1 MNEKVKSE
9 VMAAYKDCWST
20 SEDWTDRSLRFF
32 ASEFVSKADAIAILN
47 ECLPD
52 GGYNEFEPSLLNLFS
67 DNTLFQIARENSICI
82 YEKGNTNNI
91 SKEALKADEMSLE
104 KDGTTRIWW
113 D

>member
-20 SEDWTDRSLRFF
+20 GEDWSDRQLRFY

-52 GGYNEFEPSLLNLFS
+52 GGYNEFTPELLNAFS
-67 DNTLFQIARENSICI
+67 DGALFQIAREYSVCL
-82 YEKGNTNNI
+82 YVRDNTNVL
-91 SKEALKADEMSLE
+91 SKEDLKADEMSE
-104 KDGTTRIWW
+104 QDDHTTRIWW

>member
-1 MNEKVKSE
+1 MNKKVKSE
-9 VMAAYKDCWST
+9 VKTAYKDCWST
-20 SEDWTDRSLRFF
+20 GDWSDRNLNFH

-67 DNTLFQIARENSICI
+67 DNTLFQIAREYSVCL
-82 YEKGNTNNI
+82 YVKGDTKNV
-91 SKEALKADEMSLE
+91 SKAALKADEMSLQ